1 MSSYPEQNPQYA
13 RGMMQAAAVEAAN
26 VRNVFAA
33 LLKAFPPIERD
44 AFVSMPSSF
53 DRYMRA
59 HNALRRAAEA
69 CALLGDD
76 VAIPERLPERP
87 ATKMVKVEAPKENA
101 TYKETR
107 GMGKEG
113 KGLPSELLLTENLAW
128 LEGYQPGTTKPNQ

>member
-59 HNALRRAAEA
+59 HNALRKAAEA

-87 ATKMVKVEAPKENA
+87 ATKMIKIEAPKEGGS
-101 TYKETR
+101 YKETR
-107 GMGKEG
+107 GRGKSGE
-113 KGLPSELLLTENLAW
+113 GLPPQMLLNDATAW
-128 LEGYQPGTTKPNQ
+128 LETYVPGVTKAS